1 MPPRPRSL
9 YSAFPASLGHCPT
22 RRSCTSK
29 IHVHTLRSTGRAI
42 FSHTRLGSN
51 FLRTGVG
58 GRKVSKPVAIVAFT
72 LSAFLATAWRY
83 SYDAYAEAPQE
94 QEERERELEQ
104 PAGKRT
110 IRLTELKEHGQDAE
124 RPWVARGTSVYDITD
139 WIGGHPGG
147 DVILRAAGGSV
158 EPYWKIF
165 TIHQKQD
172 VYDILEPY
180 RIGSIDPQD
189 LTDGQLPA
197 DSIEDPFVDDPVR
210 NPRLQAHTDRP
221 CNAETPASELSAFL
235 TPNKIFYVR
244 NHLWVPPL
252 DRDSHNLVIEL
263 GDGEEKS
270 YTMED
275 LKTKFKQFKVTATLQ
290 CSGNRRKHMTEGAR
304 PASGLQWDVGAI
316 GNAEWTGPRLRDVLA
331 DAGLPLDDPPEDAQ
345 HAHFVGA
352 ESYGASIP
360 LTKAID
366 PRGDVLLACSM
377 NGEDLPPDHGFPVR
391 VIVPGH
397 VAARSVKWVK
407 RIVVSEEESPSQWQ
421 RRDYK
426 CFGPNDDSNPDWD
439 RAPAIQETPVQ
450 SAITMV
456 RDAPRGPENRDPV
469 VVIEG
474 YALSGGG
481 RAIVRVDVST
491 DNGGTWDQA
500 EIEADRASGSKD
512 WCWKRWRYIAPKTR
526 VGPSV
531 LVKAVDEA
539 YNCQPD
545 GYEPTYNLRGNLT
558 TAWHRAPYD
567 PGS

>member
-1 MPPRPRSL
+1 M
-9 YSAFPASLGHCPT
+9 
-22 RRSCTSK
+22 SK

-42 FSHTRLGSN
+42 SSHTRLGSI
-51 FLRTGVG
+51 FLRTDFG
-58 GRKVSKPVAIVAFT
+58 GRKVSKPAAIVVFT

-94 QEERERELEQ
+94 QEERELEQ
-104 PAGKRT
+104 PAGKRI
-110 IRLTELKEHGQDAE
+110 IRLDELKEHGQDAE

-147 DVILRAAGGSV
+147 DVILRAAGSSV
-158 EPYWKIF
+158 EPFWKIF

-172 VYDILEPY
+172 VYDILESY

-197 DSIEDPFVDDPVR
+197 ESIEDPFIDDPAR
-210 NPRLQAHTDRP
+210 DPRLQTHTDKP

-252 DRDSHNLVIEL
+252 DGDSHSLVIEL

-316 GNAEWTGPRLRDVLA
+316 GNAEWTGPRLHDVLA

-377 NGEDLPPDHGFPVR
+377 NGEDLSPDHGFPVR

-407 RIVVSEEESPSQWQ
+407 RVVVSEEESPSHWQ

-426 CFGPNDDSNPDWD
+426 CFGPNDDKNPDWD
-439 RAPAIQETPVQ
+439 CAPAIQETPVQ

-456 RDAPRGPENRDPV
+456 RDAARAENRAPTV
-469 VVIEG
+469 VFEG

-500 EIEADRASGSKD
+500 EIGADRVSGSKD
-512 WCWKRWRYIAPKTR
+512 WCWKRWRYTAPKTR
-526 VGPSV
+526 VGPTV

-539 YNCQPD
+539 YNTQPD
-545 GYEPTYNLRGNLT
+545 SYEPTYNLRGNLT
-558 TAWHRAPYD
+558 TAWHRVPYD